1 MFVGSFEKTMG
12 GFLVKN
18 DFALEHSGMIGAVEY
33 TWMHR
38 GGGKCDDAAS
48 PLPRSGVRGAIVEME
63 AIRLKR

>member
-1 MFVGSFEKTMG
+1 ME
-12 GFLVKN
+12 GFSVTN
-18 DFALEHSGMIGAVEY
+18 DFALERSGMIGAVEC

-63 AIRLKR
+63 AMRLKR